1 MANWKKVIVSGSNAD
16 LNHITASGN
25 ISASGFLFG
34 NLPEDP
40 ENDKVVIYN
49 ATTGRLEF
57 KTLNLVSARRAPE
70 VFLLDFDTDRTNNKF
85 SLSFDSG
92 STTQPIT
99 APFQFSASLDGG
111 TSFPVSSSNTL
122 LNINGGWDDVDIGN
136 NAYFDPNASPNPI
149 NKTASISEGNPDGPE
164 DYRNGLITGGSK
176 SPIAIYINRLNSNGA
191 TAVPAFTPGPA
202 YDNAAFDSP
211 QGVVGTTAGDTGS
224 IQVFVN
230 GMDTPKAT
238 FSLTGS
244 GNSAIT
250 TAVNDIT
257 PAFSVSGAAVS
268 TGDETD
274 FTKSFRTGSFTIGT
288 THQVDGY
295 NYAFV
300 FYTGSRGGTQV
311 RALTNFTEWFYDTD
325 GAGEAMNAVD
335 DYDFSW
341 TGLNASSVVY
351 RSGIKY
357 YDAGGADSSTA
368 EYKVKQVNQYRNIYP
383 HPSDSSGETGFE
395 VTYNPTPADS
405 LTITQ
410 GSNTANHLATNP
422 TTTSPSPI
430 GTNQIALA
438 PLADLNN
445 AHLSNTEVTA
455 SMGVEFGELA
465 GMDPQGDDGGIHFPS
480 AFVHS
485 GNDSTRPWNDNS
497 TQLDLDL
504 AIEFQHPNKTNKTK
518 ISPGVDSFLV
528 LTNQNINA
536 NVTQYEDF
544 KTETYRITASAY
556 TNFSDPT
563 TAAGTWNSQTN
574 IVDGGGGHNGGLLTF
589 MSYLIYPNWAG
600 QSTDGG
606 NFGSTYGPS
615 QTNDYSAGGASVAT
629 GEREYYRYFTV
640 PASLEGDSQLNIEF
654 IGSGSI
660 CGDNNTAQFGTGK
673 PGFKVFANRT
683 GDSSGNSIMNGTFV
697 NAIDNKVGTNLGS
710 GESIPLGLSSV
721 NYSDSSTIA
730 TGGATSVPTGIV
742 KISDPNADSFATGDH
757 VIIKIVTGQNWT
769 GFINAMAITAGN
781 TQQLGRVI
789 GSDETNF

>member
-34 NLPEDP
+34 NLPTGE
-40 ENDKVVIYN
+40 EDKVIIYDS
-49 ATTGRLEF
+49 ATGQLKF
-57 KTLNLVSARRAPE
+57 KVLNLVNARRAPE
-70 VFLLDFDTDRTNNKF
+70 VFLLDFDTDRTDNRF

-111 TSFPVSSSNTL
+111 TSFPVSSSNPL
-122 LNINGGWDDVDIGN
+122 LSINGGWDDVDIGN

-176 SPIAIYINRLNSNGA
+176 SSIDIHINRLDSNAA

-202 YDNAAFDSP
+202 YDNASFDSP

-230 GMDTPKAT
+230 DMDTPRAT

-244 GNSAIT
+244 SNSAIT
-250 TAVNDIT
+250 TAVNNIT
-257 PAFSVSGAAVS
+257 PDFSVSGAAVS

-274 FTKSFRTGSFTIGT
+274 FTKSFRTGKFTIGT

-311 RALTNFTEWFYDTD
+311 RALTNFTEWFYDTN
-325 GAGEAMNAVD
+325 GANNLMDNTN

-357 YDAGGADSSTA
+357 YDAGGADSSIA
-368 EYKVKQVNQYRNIYP
+368 KYQVAQVNQYRNIYP
-383 HPSDSSGETGFE
+383 HPSETENGFL
-395 VTYNPTPADS
+395 VTYNSTPADS
-405 LTITQ
+405 MTITQ
-410 GSNTANHLATNP
+410 GSSTSTHLASNPTSTSPTANG
-422 TTTSPSPI
+422 S
-430 GTNQIALA
+430 NQVALA
-438 PLADLNN
+438 PLADINN
-445 AHLSNTEVTA
+445 AHLSKTEVTA
-455 SMGVEFGELA
+455 SMGVEFGELSTMNA
-465 GMDPQGDDGGIHFPS
+465 QGTSGGIHFPS
-480 AFVHS
+480 NFVYTS
-485 GNDSTRPWNDNS
+485 RPWGNNS

-504 AIEFQHPNKTNKTK
+504 AIQFQHPNKTNQTKT
-518 ISPGVDSFLV
+518 STGVDSFLV
-528 LTNQNINA
+528 LANQNINA

-544 KTETYRITASAY
+544 KNETYRITASAY

-574 IVDGGGGHNGGLLTF
+574 IVNGGNGHNGGLLTF
-589 MSYLIYPNWAG
+589 MSYLVYPTRAG
-600 QSTDGG
+600 QSADGG

-615 QTNDYSAGGASVAT
+615 QTNDYSPGGGSAAT

-640 PASLEGDSQLNIEF
+640 PAGFNGANQLNIEF

-660 CGDNNTAQFGTGK
+660 CGDANTAQFGTSK
-673 PGFKVFANRT
+673 PGFKVYANRT

-697 NAIDNKVGTNLGS
+697 NAIDSKVGTALTS
-710 GESIPLGLSSV
+710 GESIPLDLDGV
-721 NYSDSSTIA
+721 NYSDSSTSS
-730 TGGATSVPTGIV
+730 TGGSTGVPTGIV
-742 KISDPNADSFATGDH
+742 KINDPNADAFAAGDH

-781 TQQLGRVI
+781 TQQVDRVI

>member
-57 KTLNLVSARRAPE
+57 KTLNLVNARRAPE
-70 VFLLDFDTDRTNNKF
+70 VFLLDFDTDRTDNKF

-176 SPIAIYINRLNSNGA
+176 TSIDIHINRLNSNGA

-202 YDNAAFDSP
+202 YDDAAFDSP

-244 GNSAIT
+244 SNSTIT
-250 TAVNDIT
+250 TAVNNIT

-274 FTKSFRTGSFTIGT
+274 FTKSFRTGKFTIGT

-325 GAGEAMNAVD
+325 GAGEAMSDTN

-341 TGLNASSVVY
+341 TGLDATSVVY

-395 VTYNPTPADS
+395 VTYNSTPADS

-410 GSNTANHLATNP
+410 GSSEANHLATNP
-422 TTTSPSPI
+422 TTTSPSPN
-430 GTNQIALA
+430 GSNQIALA

-455 SMGVEFGELA
+455 SMGVEFGELTTMNA
-465 GMDPQGDDGGIHFPS
+465 QGTSGGIHFPG
-480 AFVHS
+480 AFV
-485 GNDSTRPWNDNS
+485 STGRPWDDNS

-518 ISPGVDSFLV
+518 PSTGVDSFLV
-528 LTNQNINA
+528 LANQNINA

-544 KTETYRITASAY
+544 KNETFRITASAY

-574 IVDGGGGHNGGLLTF
+574 IVNGGNGHNGGLLTF
-589 MSYLIYPNWAG
+589 MSYLIYPNYAG
-600 QSTDGG
+600 KSADGG
-606 NFGSTYGPS
+606 DYGSTYGPS
-615 QTNDYSAGGASVAT
+615 QANDYSPSGTSAT
-629 GEREYYRYFTV
+629 GEREYYRYFTI

-660 CGDNNTAQFGTGK
+660 CGDANTAQFGTGK

-710 GESIPLGLSSV
+710 GESIPLDLTSV

-742 KISDPNADSFATGDH
+742 KINDPNADSFATGDH